1 MNNVVL
7 GDSLAKGIVHQ
18 MAREF
23 MAQMA
28 QQKAKLSVMA
38 PMRSECRTT
47 QYKHAIKVISGFLGT
62 GLTRSYETGEGK
74 RKSWVA
80 HAAMP
85 NSCGALVRASYRV
98 LFREPP
104 DFQIRDDSISAA
116 PHCVQRLIQ
125 IHGMSDPMLIPALW
139 ISHSAALDRAISA
152 GNPTEKGSY
161 ITFGPSEMVIWR
173 PSEDEEGGWVSV
185 TAIGT
190 DVLDGPNMKLYRR
203 MKAGFKDAGIVS
215 IEEADYSAYLS
226 KSLRLK
232 LAMSLLQVKKVV
244 PERLA
249 A

>member
-1 MNNVVL
+1 MNTVVL

-28 QQKAKLSVMA
+28 QQKARLSVMA

-47 QYKHAIKVISGFLGT
+47 RYKHAIKVISGFLGT
-62 GLTRSYETGEGK
+62 GLTRAYEAGEGK
-74 RKSWVA
+74 RKCWVA

-85 NSCGALVRASYRV
+85 NSSGALIRASYLV
-98 LFREPP
+98 PFRAPP
-104 DFQIRDDSISAA
+104 EFQTRDDCISAA

-125 IHGMSDPMLIPALW
+125 IHGMSDPILISALW
-139 ISHSAALDRAISA
+139 ISHSAALDRAIVA
-152 GNPTEKGSY
+152 GEPTEKGSY
-161 ITFGPSEMVIWR
+161 ITFGPSEMLIWR
-173 PSEDEEGGWVSV
+173 PSEVDEDGWVSV

-190 DVLDGPNMKLYRR
+190 DVLDGPNLKLYRR
-203 MKAGFKDAGIVS
+203 MRAGFKDTGIVS

-226 KSLRLK
+226 KTLRLK
-232 LAMSLLQVKKVV
+232 LAMSLLQVKKAI